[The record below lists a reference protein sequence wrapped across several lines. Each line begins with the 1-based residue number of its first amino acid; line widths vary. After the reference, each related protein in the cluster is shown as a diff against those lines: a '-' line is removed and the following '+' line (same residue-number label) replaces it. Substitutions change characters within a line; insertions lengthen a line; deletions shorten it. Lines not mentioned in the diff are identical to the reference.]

1 MSTTESRGSA
11 PPRTERAAV
20 SQMIIEIGGEL
31 AGRMRDTR
39 LTLWLTLASVVA
51 ALAASAAL
59 VAFSGGSPVAVVQ
72 ALYAGSVSGVAAWSQ
87 TLVNA
92 TPLLLVAL
100 GACVANRAGVFNI
113 GQEGQLI
120 VGAMVGCYVALHT
133 AGPGWLVI
141 PLALLM
147 AGAGGGAWAGICGV
161 MYYTRGTNIIVA
173 TLLMTFIGIQL
184 VQFAVNTPAL
194 LQQTVSTGGTLLA
207 QSDMLPEY
215 LRLGSIGRYPG
226 LTIGYGLLFAIAV
239 TVVLAILLGRSRWG
253 FQLRMLG
260 LNPMAARHAGIQAS
274 RFGGGALVISGAL
287 AGMAG
292 GVILTGTV
300 FRLQPALANNFGW
313 DGMLVALIARGNPL
327 LAVPV
332 AVLFGALRSGASYLA
347 TTGVPDYLVDIVQAL
362 LVLAFVVPPVLAAT
376 VRVWRRS
383 RGVKAKGAA

>member
-1 MSTTESRGSA
+1 MSTTESRASA
-11 PPRTERAAV
+11 PPRTQRATV
-20 SQMIIEIGGEL
+20 SQMINEIGGEL

-141 PLALLM
+141 SLALLM

-194 LQQTVSTGGTLLA
+194 
-207 QSDMLPEY
+207 
-215 LRLGSIGRYPG
+215 
-226 LTIGYGLLFAIAV
+226 
-239 TVVLAILLGRSRWG
+239 RWG
-253 FQLRMLG
+253 
-260 LNPMAARHAGIQAS
+260 
-274 RFGGGALVISGAL
+274 
-287 AGMAG
+287 
-292 GVILTGTV
+292 
-300 FRLQPALANNFGW
+300 
-313 DGMLVALIARGNPL
+313 
-327 LAVPV
+327 
-332 AVLFGALRSGASYLA
+332 
-347 TTGVPDYLVDIVQAL
+347 
-362 LVLAFVVPPVLAAT
+362 
-376 VRVWRRS
+376 
-383 RGVKAKGAA
+383 